1 MKSTLKADK
10 EKIVAAY
17 HNRHKALFAYSSNG
31 VVTDK
36 DGILIRAQN
45 SWAAAF
51 WAGVDGLT
59 RGPRVPTRS
68 MMSYPFYAAGKVIRK
83 KSEGIT

>member
-1 MKSTLKADK
+1 MTTLKDEKA
-10 EKIVAAY
+10 KIVAAY
-17 HNRHKALFAYSSNG
+17 HNRHKALFAYDVNG
-31 VVTDK
+31 DLVVDK
-36 DGILIRAQN
+36 AGTPVRALN

-68 MMSYPFYAAGKVIRK
+68 MISYPFYAAGRSIRNK
-83 KSEGIT
+83 GD